1 MRGLK
6 IRPMPFRKSHFTL
19 IAAIALLASCATSG
33 VSSQTTA
40 NEPEW
45 ITLFDGASFDGW
57 REHGGKHEFEIKD
70 GTIVGTAVA
79 EQPNAFL
86 VTEKTYTDFIFE
98 ADFLSDG
105 SMNSGVI
112 FRADYDPEYRDG
124 RLFGY
129 QADIDPTER
138 GWTGGLYEEA
148 LRGWLVPI
156 EDNEAC
162 RASFQQHQWNRMRIE
177 ALGNDLRIFVND
189 VPCARSQ
196 QDNLSDGV
204 IGLQVHSVR
213 PGWRFGEPGNWI
225 KWRNIRVLTEDVSR
239 HRLP

>member
-1 MRGLK
+1 
-6 IRPMPFRKSHFTL
+6 MPFPKLRFAVIT
-19 IAAIALLASCATSG
+19 ATALLASCATSG
-33 VSSQTTA
+33 TPPQDTA
-40 NEPEW
+40 TQEAATSAPQW
-45 ITLFDGASFDGW
+45 ITLFDGTSFDGW

-70 GTIVGTAVA
+70 GTILGTAVA

-86 VTEKTYTDFIFE
+86 VTEITYTDFIFE

-112 FRADYDPEYRDG
+112 FRADYDPEYRGG

-129 QADIDPTER
+129 QADIDPTDR
-138 GWTGGLYEEA
+138 KWTGGLYEEA

-177 ALGNDLRIFVND
+177 ALGSDLRIFVND
-189 VPCARSQ
+189 VPCARSI
-196 QDNLSDGV
+196 QDNLTEGV

-213 PGWRFGEPGNWI
+213 PGWRFGEPGDWV
-225 KWRNIRVLTEDVSR
+225 KWRNIRILTEDIAR
-239 HRLP
+239 HRYP